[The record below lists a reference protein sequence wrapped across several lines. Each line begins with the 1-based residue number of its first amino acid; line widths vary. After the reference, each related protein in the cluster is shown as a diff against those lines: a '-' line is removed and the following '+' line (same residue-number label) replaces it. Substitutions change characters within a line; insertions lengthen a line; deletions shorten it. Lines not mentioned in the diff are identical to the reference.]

1 MRPQERQALGR
12 YGDILSALQLLKKDQ
27 CPQSPEVDAA
37 QEIWVALCYSP
48 GKWPAEPC
56 KEWMERQQ
64 GWWELNLVLFIWLRD
79 WPHVRL
85 RSPGIEIMS
94 FRSEVRSYTITVKRL
109 SLFLRHPYLSVHSLT
124 LGNYSPTS
132 LPWDCRKA
140 SKKTLSITF
149 IKSSNGSSEYTREK
163 WLLSISEN
171 YQEAFL
177 GHFIHAEC

>member
-1 MRPQERQALGR
+1 MSTKSWSRCSSGDLGCSMLLAWEMASR
-12 YGDILSALQLLKKDQ
+12 ALQG
-27 CPQSPEVDAA
+27 VDG
-37 QEIWVALCYSP
+37 ET
-48 GKWPAEPC
+48 
-56 KEWMERQQ
+56 Q